1 MCDAVRRHFD
11 GSFVCHHRCLIC
23 FCCSLRTFDRS
34 SKVFTV
40 VAWDYCVLCLLPLYR
55 KDLFSLLPSRRKRKH
70 NASGLIA
77 GRASEASLEAVEDSD
92 AVRLCA
98 CSSLFRLQYIYCIS
112 VHLLGFRCSGWS
124 LVVDFRFSKSL
135 FLRPPVHVVSF
146 VRDTVGVAAPRRS
159 SPALR

>member
-1 MCDAVRRHFD
+1 MCDVVRRHFG
-11 GSFVCHHRCLIC
+11 GSIVRYHRFLIW
-23 FCCSLRTFDRS
+23 FWFLLRIFDRS

-40 VAWDYCVLCLLPLYR
+40 VAWDYCVLCRLPLYR
-55 KDLFSLLPSRRKRKH
+55 KDLPPPSRRKRKH
-70 NASGLIA
+70 NASGLMS

-124 LVVDFRFSKSL
+124 LVVDIRFSKSL